1 MPTNRIVVEWTEA
14 TGYKCRAWDAQG
26 QETDVTDVFVSIRGG
41 TGEGRVWS
49 EIRCGK
55 DSVISKIEFKALAKE
70 LIVDVPPEVVSQIL
84 QLHNG

>member
-14 TGYKCRAWDAQG
+14 EGYKCRVWDAQG
-26 QETDVTDVFVSIRGG
+26 QETVVTDVFDSIRGG

-55 DSVISKIEFKALAKE
+55 DGVISKIEFRAVAKE
-70 LIVDVPPEVVSQIL
+70 LTVDVPPEAVAQIL
-84 QLHNG
+84 QLHG